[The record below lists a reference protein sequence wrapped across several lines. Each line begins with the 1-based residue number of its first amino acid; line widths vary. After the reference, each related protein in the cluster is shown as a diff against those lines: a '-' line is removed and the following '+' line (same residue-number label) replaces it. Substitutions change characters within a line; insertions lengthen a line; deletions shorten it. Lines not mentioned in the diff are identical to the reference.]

1 MGILAVGTV
10 LGEAHP
16 VEAQARSP
24 LRKAA
29 TLLGV
34 TLALGVPL
42 ALFPTGLIERV
53 MPLASEG
60 QTGRELFMWGLTAL
74 VLLVLTLGEG
84 LPLSAIGL
92 KGLRWSSLLWGV
104 VGFGAV
110 LLCYPLGGYL
120 LRAVGGTMPTG
131 TMQQL
136 ASLPV
141 PMLAL
146 ILVRAAVTE
155 EILFRGYGIE
165 RLTALTG
172 SRAIG
177 AVVPWLIFT
186 LAHMQA
192 WGLTYIVVVAPV
204 AAVLTILYLWRRDL
218 VANIIAHFLT
228 DAFGIS
234 MAYAFSHHLIKMPGN

>member
-1 MGILAVGTV
+1 M
-10 LGEAHP
+10 ER
-16 VEAQARSP
+16 QSP
-24 LRKAA
+24 GRRIA
-29 TLLGV
+29 TLAGV

-42 ALFPTGLIERV
+42 VLFPTGLIERLV
-53 MPLASEG
+53 PLAAEG
-60 QTGRELFMWGLTAL
+60 QMGRELLMWGLTAL

-92 KGLRWSSLLWGV
+92 KRARWSSLLWGLI
-104 VGFGAV
+104 GFVAI
-110 LLCYPLGGYL
+110 LLCYPLGGFL
-120 LRAVGGTMPTG
+120 LKAVGGTMPIG
-131 TMQQL
+131 AMQQM
-136 ASLPV
+136 AALPV
-141 PMLAL
+141 PMLLL

-177 AVVPWLIFT
+177 TVIPWLVFT

-204 AAVLTILYLWRRDL
+204 AAVLTVLYVWRRDL

-234 MAYAFSHHLIKMPGN
+234 MAYALSHGLIKAHGS